1 MIICSG
7 REVSKMYGG
16 SIVLN
21 DLAFDIYSGDRIGVV
36 GSNGSGK
43 TTLFKLLSGHDKPD
57 SGEIHW
63 KKNINVGYLE
73 QIPNFSSTMTGR
85 GVLELAFKDL
95 MEIQAEMKVLEM
107 KMKDET
113 DSHALNIIMKRYG
126 TIQDEFALKDGYE
139 MEAKIEYISNG
150 LNIKDLLK
158 KNFQD
163 LSGGEKT
170 KVCLGLSLLQN
181 PDIILLDEPT
191 NHLDIGSVEWL
202 STYLKSY
209 EGTIIVISHDRYF
222 LDEINTKI
230 FDMEGGELT
239 VYHSNYSRFVIE
251 KEQML
256 LKEFESYKLQQQKI
270 KKMKQTI
277 KTLKEWA
284 NRANPP
290 NANMHRR
297 AKSMEKALERMEKI
311 DRPQLN
317 RRKMELTL
325 DHSDRSGTDVMVME
339 NVSKKYD
346 DKVIVSD
353 GTMGLRYQDKMVLLG
368 NNGVGKSTILKMIM
382 GDIPPDKGKIA
393 IGSNVKIGY
402 LSQGELFP
410 DSGSKVLESFR
421 ENVSVT
427 EGEAR
432 NILAKFLF
440 YGHAVFKKV
449 SQLSGGEQMRLR
461 LAQLMHQDLN
471 FLVMDEPTNHLD
483 IESREVLEEALS
495 EFNGTILAVSHDRY
509 FINKLFDKVYW
520 IQNGRLTFFEGNY
533 DSVKG
538 KILEKEMDEKQPL
551 EKVEKKNIHTEE
563 KKKDH
568 HPVVGLDELEKEL
581 IELERQMDD
590 IDERMFHEKDVTMLE
605 RLFNEK
611 VEYEHAKDQIY
622 QKLESMINVG

>member
-16 SIVLN
+16 SVVLN

-43 TTLFKLLSGHDKPD
+43 TTLFKLLSGHDKQD

-63 KKNINVGYLE
+63 KKNIKVGYLE
-73 QIPNFSSTMTGR
+73 QIPNFSSIITCR

-95 MEIQAEMKVLEM
+95 IEIQAEMKVLET
-107 KMKDET
+107 KMKDEE

-150 LNIKDLLK
+150 LNIQDLLN
-158 KNFQD
+158 KNFHD

-251 KEQML
+251 KEQRL

-317 RRKMELTL
+317 RRKMKLTL

-346 DKVIVSD
+346 DKVIVND
-353 GTMGLRYQDKMVLLG
+353 GNMGLRYQDKIVLLG

-410 DSGSKVLESFR
+410 DSGSKVLDSFR

-440 YGHAVFKKV
+440 YGHAVFKQV
-449 SQLSGGEQMRLR
+449 SQLSGGERMRLR

-533 DSVKG
+533 DSVKD
-538 KILEKEMDEKQPL
+538 KILAKEMDAKQPL
-551 EKVEKKNIHTEE
+551 EKVKKKNTHTDE

-568 HPVVGLDELEKEL
+568 HSVVGLDQLEQEL

-590 IDERMFHEKDVTMLE
+590 IDQKMFHEKDVTMLE

-622 QKLESMINVG
+622 QKLESMMNVG